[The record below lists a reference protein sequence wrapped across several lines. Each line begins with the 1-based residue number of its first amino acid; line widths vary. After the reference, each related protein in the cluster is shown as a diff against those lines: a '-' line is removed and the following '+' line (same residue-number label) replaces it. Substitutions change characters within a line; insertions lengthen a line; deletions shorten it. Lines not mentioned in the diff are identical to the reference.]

1 MNIKEISS
9 EKVLVVLENR
19 RTCEFRTV
27 EAAKRMIEL
36 INRINSSKIDFL
48 EVFYYQNHKFD
59 IKYTNEY
66 LEKLQNWIEQETKK
80 EFNFEDFKKVRD
92 NCIEFELQ
100 NKKIKLLPYALAL
113 YVNSE
118 GLTEWRKENIVINSI
133 PKNEEDFKNIFKEL

>member
-1 MNIKEISS
+1 MKIKEVNS

-36 INRINSSKIDFL
+36 IDRINNAKIDFL

-66 LEKLQNWIEQETKK
+66 LEKLQSWIEKETKQK
-80 EFNFEDFKKVRD
+80 FDFNDFKKVRD
-92 NCIEFELQ
+92 NCIEFELK

-118 GLTEWRKENIVINSI
+118 GLTEWRKENIIINHI
-133 PKNEEDFKNIFKEL
+133 PKNEDDFKNIFKEL